1 MSLFRGKKEF
11 RDVFDRLFDA
21 LSTDPE
27 IGPKLRAKKTPQ
39 RFVFSDMDLVLNV
52 RGADDKRAKKG
63 QNLFWVWGDA
73 DRNWEPDVSMTMS
86 ADVANRYFQG
96 RENIPLSIARKIIL
110 LETGDLGKVLD
121 LLPIVAPFHR
131 KWAALLKAEGRSHL
145 VV

>member
-1 MSLFRGKKEF
+1 MSLFRSKKEF

-27 IGPKLRAKKTPQ
+27 IGPRLRARRTPQ
-39 RFVFSDMDLVLNV
+39 RFVFNDMDLVLNV
-52 RGADDKRAKKG
+52 RDADDKRARKG

-73 DRNWEPDVSMTMS
+73 DRDWEPDVSMTMA

-96 RENIPLSIARKIIL
+96 KENVPLSIARGIIH
-110 LETGDLGKVLD
+110 LETGHLIKVLE

-131 KWAALLKAEGRSHL
+131 KWPALLKAEGRSHL

>member
-11 RDVFDRLFDA
+11 REVFDRLFDA

-27 IGPKLRAKKTPQ
+27 IGPELRARKTPQ

-52 RGADDKRAKKG
+52 RDADDKRAKKG
-63 QNLFWVWGDA
+63 QNLKWVWGDA
-73 DRNWEPDVSMTMS
+73 SRDWEPDVSMTMS

-96 RENIPLSIARKIIL
+96 KENVPLSIARGIIH
-110 LETGDLGKVLD
+110 LETGHLIKVLE

-131 KWAALLKAEGRSHL
+131 KWAALLKAEGRAHL

>member
-11 RDVFDRLFDA
+11 REVFDRLFDA

-52 RGADDKRAKKG
+52 RDADDRRAKKG
-63 QNLFWVWGDA
+63 QNLTWVWGDS
-73 DRNWEPDVSMTMS
+73 DRDWEPDVSMTMT

-96 RENIPLSIARKIIL
+96 KENIPLSIARGIIR
-110 LETGDLGKVLD
+110 LETGHLIKVLE

-131 KWAALLKAEGRSHL
+131 KWAALLKAEGRTHL
-145 VV
+145 LV